1 MNLFTVICYFVI
13 GFLSLSLFIFF
24 LDPTFTFEMSA
35 TSLEMP
41 VDIVKATCGVFE
53 FCANERKCFKMP

>member
-1 MNLFTVICYFVI
+1 MLFCNWFFIFVI
-13 GFLSLSLFIFF
+13 IYLF

-41 VDIVKATCGVFE
+41 VDIIKATSGVFE